1 MENKKFIRSL
11 LVLNNMTMPELAK
24 LMTKEL
30 GKKYTRDSING
41 KLARES
47 ISLRECQTIAKILGY
62 RIEFVKNT

>member
-11 LVLNNMTMPELAK
+11 LVLNNMTMSELAK

-47 ISLRECQTIAKILGY
+47 ISLREC
-62 RIEFVKNT
+62 